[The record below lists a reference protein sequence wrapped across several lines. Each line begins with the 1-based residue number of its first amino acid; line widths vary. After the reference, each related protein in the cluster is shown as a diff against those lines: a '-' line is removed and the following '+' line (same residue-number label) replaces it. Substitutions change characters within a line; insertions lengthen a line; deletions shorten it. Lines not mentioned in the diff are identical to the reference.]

1 MRRFS
6 SAATRVSELVRS
18 GTDELARALVHES
31 RDRLRNEAQRLLG
44 KAMALPSDHW
54 SQWHLS
60 RACEERSLSASVER
74 EFALLVRRRAVM
86 REPLAHL
93 LGHADFYS
101 CQFEVSR
108 SVLTPRPES
117 ELLVDLALRGT
128 LVDERTT
135 VVDVGVGSGCLLLSV
150 LLHVPHAAV
159 TGIGLDC
166 SANALV
172 VAQRNA
178 VRLGLLARTRFVRS
192 HWLDDL
198 PPLPTRGAKLLLL
211 CNPPYIESRDWLDQ
225 EAELRHEPDVALFG
239 TPETT
244 YAAMLQSARRRVPVG
259 TTALLEFGRE
269 QAERVGRV
277 AEQCGWRV
285 EQVARDAS
293 GHERAMELKLI
304 STSLLL

>member
-6 SAATRVSELVRS
+6 SAAARVSELVRS

-31 RDRLRNEAQRLLG
+31 RDRLRGEAQRLLG
-44 KAMALPSDHW
+44 KALALPSEQH

-60 RACEERSLSASVER
+60 RACEERPLSAAAER
-74 EFALLVRRRAVM
+74 AFALLVRRRAVM

-117 ELLVDLALRGT
+117 ELLVDLALSGA

-135 VVDVGVGSGCLLLSV
+135 VIDVGVGSGCLLLSV
-150 LLHVPHAAV
+150 LLHAPHAAV
-159 TGIGLDC
+159 TGIGVDC

-178 VRLGLLARTRFVRS
+178 VRLGLVARTRFVRS

-198 PPLPTRGAKLLLL
+198 PALPTRGAKPLLL
-211 CNPPYIESRDWLDQ
+211 CNPPYVESRDWLDQ

-293 GHERAMELKLI
+293 GHERAMEVKL
-304 STSLLL
+304 TG